1 MNKKKGS
8 SPSGSNHSSSDS
20 VKDDK
25 YWSRRKKNNM
35 AAKKSRDARRVKES
49 QLNMT
54 ATVFEIENAEL
65 KKKVDELKK
74 ETETLRERL
83 KKYEWT
89 AEADK
94 MSA

>member
-1 MNKKKGS
+1 MSELIKGS
-8 SPSGSNHSSSDS
+8 SLSCSSSNSSSGS

-49 QLNMT
+49 QLIMA

-65 KKKVDELKK
+65 KK
-74 ETETLRERL
+74 ETEILRERL

-89 AEADK
+89 AEAD
-94 MSA
+94 